1 MLLLILINLSDQI
14 KVFFFLKQWIKK
26 MTLSFF
32 IYKMMAKYLKI
43 SNFNDA
49 GAVTVIKIP
58 LVTEFFLNEV

>member
-49 GAVTVIKIP
+49 GAVTVIKNTFGNR
-58 LVTEFFLNEV
+58 VFFK